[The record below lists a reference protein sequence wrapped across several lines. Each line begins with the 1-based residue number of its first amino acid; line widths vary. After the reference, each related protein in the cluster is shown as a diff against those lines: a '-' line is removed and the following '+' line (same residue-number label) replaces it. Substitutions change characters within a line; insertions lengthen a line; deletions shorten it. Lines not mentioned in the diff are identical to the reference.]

1 MPAASTCPGLLGEA
15 GRETMIKWFAF
26 AFALIAL
33 CTAADERKVREEFDR
48 VWSRIDGQKCIMMV
62 VLTPSGQ
69 ATICAPQ

>member
-1 MPAASTCPGLLGEA
+1 
-15 GRETMIKWFAF
+15 MIKWFAF